1 MGKLIFR
8 VYTIANLS
16 DIIKQFSYQKS
27 INLMKKNLFRGSLFT
42 VGASLWWGVIGVLY
56 FKFVSFASPLELTI
70 HRTIWTA
77 LLLVITTSYY
87 SKWSE
92 FNKVINKRINIF
104 ILLITGLLISINWFT
119 WLYAVK
125 TNKLLDGALG
135 YYIFPILSVF
145 FGIIFLKEKYNKNQI
160 ISILLVVLA
169 LIYMLFKLGEFP
181 WIGIIVAVTFSLY
194 GLIRKKVKVSSDIG
208 LLIETLL
215 ISPIAIGFFIFLLK
229 YDANIFSIN
238 EPLLSFYLFWAGLM
252 TLIPLFW
259 YTKGFSL
266 IGIGPASM
274 IFFLTP
280 TAQFF
285 LGLYYFNEPL
295 ILDKLISF
303 IFIWIAVIIYLNELR
318 KE

>member
-1 MGKLIFR
+1 
-8 VYTIANLS
+8 
-16 DIIKQFSYQKS
+16 
-27 INLMKKNLFRGSLFT
+27 MKKNLFKGSLFT

-56 FKFVSFASPLELTI
+56 FKFVSFASALELTI

-77 LLLVITTSYY
+77 LLLLITTSYF
-87 SKWSE
+87 SKWAE
-92 FNKVINKRINIF
+92 FRKVINNRINIF
-104 ILLITGLLISINWFT
+104 ILFVTGFFISVNWFT

-125 TNKLLDGALG
+125 TNNLLDGALG

-145 FGIIFLKEKYNKNQI
+145 FGILFLKEKFNKNQI
-160 ISILLVVLA
+160 ISIFLVIIA
-169 LIYMLFKLGEFP
+169 LIYLLIKLGEVP

-194 GLIRKKVKVSSDIG
+194 GLMRKKVKVSSDIG

-215 ISPIAIGFFIFLLK
+215 ISPIAIVLFIYLIK
-229 YDANIFSIN
+229 NNINIFSIN
-238 EPLLSFYLFWAGLM
+238 EPTLSFYLFWAGLM

-259 YTKGFSL
+259 YTKGFEL

-285 LGLYYFNEPL
+285 LGLFYFNEPL
-295 ILDKLISF
+295 LLDKLISF

>member
-1 MGKLIFR
+1 
-8 VYTIANLS
+8 
-16 DIIKQFSYQKS
+16 
-27 INLMKKNLFRGSLFT
+27 MKKNLFKGISFT
-42 VGASLWWGVIGVLY
+42 VGASIWWGVIGVIY
-56 FKFVSFASPLELTI
+56 FKFVSFASPIELTI

-77 LLLVITTSYY
+77 LLLLITTSYY
-87 SKWSE
+87 SKWNE
-92 FNKVINKRINIF
+92 FKNVIKKKINIL
-104 ILLITGLLISINWFT
+104 ILLITGLLVSLNWFT

-125 TNKLLDGALG
+125 TNNLLDSALG

-145 FGIIFLKEKYNKNQI
+145 LGIIFLNERYNRNKI
-160 ISILLVVLA
+160 ISVCLVILA
-169 LIYMLFKLGEFP
+169 LLYFLIKLGQIP
-181 WIGIIVAVTFSLY
+181 WIGITVALTFSLY

-208 LLIETLL
+208 LLVETLIL
-215 ISPIAIGFFIFLLK
+215 TPIALLIFVFLVQNNL
-229 YDANIFSIN
+229 NVFSLN
-238 EPLLSFYLFWAGLM
+238 EPVLSFYLFWAGLM

-259 YTKGFSL
+259 YTKGFGL

-280 TAQFF
+280 TAQFL

-295 ILDKLISF
+295 ILDELIIF

>member
-1 MGKLIFR
+1 
-8 VYTIANLS
+8 
-16 DIIKQFSYQKS
+16 
-27 INLMKKNLFRGSLFT
+27 MKKNLFRGSLFT
-42 VGASLWWGVIGVLY
+42 VGASIWWGVIGVLY

-77 LLLVITTSYY
+77 LLLVVTTSFF
-87 SKWSE
+87 SKWGE
-92 FNKVINKRINIF
+92 FSKIINKRINIL
-104 ILLITGLLISINWFT
+104 ILFITGLLVSINWFT
-119 WLYAVK
+119 WLYAVQ
-125 TNKLLDGALG
+125 TNKLLDSALG

-145 FGIIFLKEKYNKNQI
+145 LGIIFLKEKYNRNKI
-160 ISILLVVLA
+160 ISIFLVIAA
-169 LIYMLFKLGEFP
+169 LIYLLIRLGEIP
-181 WIGIIVAVTFSLY
+181 WIGITVAVTFSLY
-194 GLIRKKVKVSSDIG
+194 GLIRKKVKVSTDTG

-215 ISPIAIGFFIFLLK
+215 ISPIAICLFIFLIK
-229 YDANIFSIN
+229 NNANIFSLN
-238 EPLLSFYLFWAGLM
+238 EPVLSFYLFWSGLM

-259 YTKGFSL
+259 YTKGFEL

-285 LGLYYFNEPL
+285 LGIYYFNEPL

-303 IFIWIAVIIYLNELR
+303 IFIWFAVIIYLNELR

>member
-1 MGKLIFR
+1 
-8 VYTIANLS
+8 
-16 DIIKQFSYQKS
+16 
-27 INLMKKNLFRGSLFT
+27 MKKNLFKGISFT
-42 VGASLWWGVIGVLY
+42 VGASIWWGVIGVIY
-56 FKFVSFASPLELTI
+56 FKFVSFASPIELTI

-77 LLLVITTSYY
+77 LLLIITTSYY

-92 FNKVINKRINIF
+92 FKNIIKKKINIL
-104 ILLITGLLISINWFT
+104 ILLITGLLVSLNWFT

-125 TNKLLDGALG
+125 TNNLLDSALG

-145 FGIIFLKEKYNKNQI
+145 LGIIFLNEKYNRNKI
-160 ISILLVVLA
+160 ISVCLVILA
-169 LIYMLFKLGEFP
+169 LLYFLIKLGQIP
-181 WIGIIVAVTFSLY
+181 WIGITVALTFSLY

-208 LLIETLL
+208 LLIETLIL
-215 ISPIAIGFFIFLLK
+215 TPIALLLFIFLVQNNL
-229 YDANIFSIN
+229 NVFSLN
-238 EPLLSFYLFWAGLM
+238 KPVLSFYLFWAGLM

-259 YTKGFSL
+259 YTKGFGL

-280 TAQFF
+280 TAQFL

-295 ILDKLISF
+295 ILDELIAF

>member
-1 MGKLIFR
+1 
-8 VYTIANLS
+8 
-16 DIIKQFSYQKS
+16 
-27 INLMKKNLFRGSLFT
+27 MKKNLFKGSLFT

-77 LLLVITTSYY
+77 LLLLVTTTYF
-87 SKWSE
+87 SKWNE
-92 FNKVINKRINIF
+92 FNRIINKRSNIF
-104 ILLITGLLISINWFT
+104 ILLTTGLLVTINWYT

-125 TNKLLDGALG
+125 TNNLLDSALG

-145 FGIIFLKEKYNKNQI
+145 FGIIFLKEKYNRNKI
-160 ISILLVVLA
+160 ISVLLVVTA
-169 LIYMLFKLGEFP
+169 LIYLLFKLGEVP

-194 GLIRKKVKVSSDIG
+194 GLIRKKIKISSDIG

-215 ISPIAIGFFIFLLK
+215 ISPIAIAFFILLIK
-229 YDANIFSIN
+229 DNANIFSLN
-238 EPLLSFYLFWAGLM
+238 EPVLSFYLFWAGLM

-259 YTKGFSL
+259 YTKGFEL

-285 LGLYYFNEPL
+285 LGIYYFNEPL
-295 ILDKLISF
+295 NLDKLISF
-303 IFIWIAVIIYLNELR
+303 IFIWGAVIIYLNELR

>member
-1 MGKLIFR
+1 
-8 VYTIANLS
+8 
-16 DIIKQFSYQKS
+16 
-27 INLMKKNLFRGSLFT
+27 MKKNLFRGSLFT

-70 HRTIWTA
+70 HRTIWTV
-77 LLLVITTSYY
+77 LLLLITTTYL

-92 FNKVINKRINIF
+92 FGKIINKKINIF
-104 ILLITGLLISINWFT
+104 ILLITGLLVSVNWLT

-125 TNKLLDGALG
+125 TNNLLDSALG

-145 FGIIFLKEKYNKNQI
+145 FGIIFLKEKYNRNKI
-160 ISILLVVLA
+160 ISVLLVVVS
-169 LIYMLFKLGEFP
+169 LIYLLFRLGEVP

-194 GLIRKKVKVSSDIG
+194 GLIRKKIKVSSDIG

-215 ISPIAIGFFIFLLK
+215 ISPIAIVLFIFLVK
-229 YDANIFSIN
+229 NNVNIFSLN
-238 EPLLSFYLFWAGLM
+238 EPILSFYLFWAGLM

-259 YTKGFSL
+259 YTRGFEL

-285 LGLYYFNEPL
+285 LGIYYFHEPL
-295 ILDKLISF
+295 NLDILISF
-303 IFIWIAVIIYLNELR
+303 VFIWLAVIIYLNELR

>member
-1 MGKLIFR
+1 
-8 VYTIANLS
+8 
-16 DIIKQFSYQKS
+16 
-27 INLMKKNLFRGSLFT
+27 MKKNLFKGISFT
-42 VGASLWWGVIGVLY
+42 VGASIWWGVIGVVY

-77 LLLVITTSYY
+77 LLLLITTSYY
-87 SKWSE
+87 SKWDE
-92 FNKVINKRINIF
+92 FKKVIKKKLNLL
-104 ILLITGLLISINWFT
+104 ILLITGLLVSINWFT

-125 TNKLLDGALG
+125 TNNLLDSALG

-145 FGIIFLKEKYNKNQI
+145 LGIIFLNEKYNRNKI
-160 ISILLVVLA
+160 ISVCLVILA
-169 LIYMLFKLGEFP
+169 LLYFLIKLGQIP
-181 WIGIIVAVTFSLY
+181 WIGITVALTFSLY

-208 LLIETLL
+208 LLIETLIL
-215 ISPIAIGFFIFLLK
+215 TPIALLLFVFLVQNNL
-229 YDANIFSIN
+229 NVFSLN
-238 EPLLSFYLFWAGLM
+238 EPVLSFYLFWAGLM

-259 YTKGFSL
+259 YTKGFGL

-280 TAQFF
+280 TAQFL

-295 ILDKLISF
+295 ILDELIAF

>member
-1 MGKLIFR
+1 
-8 VYTIANLS
+8 
-16 DIIKQFSYQKS
+16 
-27 INLMKKNLFRGSLFT
+27 MKKNLFKGSLFT

-56 FKFVSFASPLELTI
+56 FSFVSFSSALELTI
-70 HRTIWTA
+70 HRTIWTS
-77 LLLVITTSYY
+77 LLLVITTSYF
-87 SKWSE
+87 SKWNE
-92 FNKVINKRINIF
+92 FNIIIKKRINIF
-104 ILLITGLLISINWFT
+104 IFLITGILISVNWFT

-125 TNKLLDGALG
+125 TNNLLDSALG

-145 FGIIFLKEKYNKNQI
+145 LGIVFLKEKYNKNKI
-160 ISILLVVLA
+160 VSILLVAAA
-169 LIYMLFKLGEFP
+169 LIYLLIRLGEVP
-181 WIGIIVAVTFSLY
+181 WIGLTVAISFSLY
-194 GLIRKKVKVSSDIG
+194 GLIRKKIKVSTDIG

-215 ISPIAIGFFIFLLK
+215 ISPIAVCFFFFLVK
-229 YDANIFSIN
+229 NNTNIFSLN
-238 EPLLSFYLFWAGLM
+238 EPLLSFYLFWAGFM

-259 YTKGFSL
+259 YTKGFEL

-285 LGLYYFNEPL
+285 LGLYYFKEPL
-295 ILDKLISF
+295 VLDELISF

>member
-1 MGKLIFR
+1 MKQKKLF
-8 VYTIANLS
+8 
-16 DIIKQFSYQKS
+16 K
-27 INLMKKNLFRGSLFT
+27 GSLFT
-42 VGASLWWGVIGVLY
+42 VGASLWWGIIGVLY
-56 FKFVSFASPLELTI
+56 FKFVSFASALELTI

-77 LLLVITTSYY
+77 LLLVITTTYF

-92 FNKVINKRINIF
+92 FNRIINKRINILIFF
-104 ILLITGLLISINWFT
+104 ITALLISINWFT

-125 TNKLLDGALG
+125 TNNLLDSALG

-145 FGIIFLKEKYNKNQI
+145 FGIIFLKEKYNKNKVL
-160 ISILLVVLA
+160 SVLLVLVA
-169 LIYMLFKLGEFP
+169 LIYLLIKLGTVP
-181 WIGIIVAVTFSLY
+181 WIGITVAVTFSLY
-194 GLIRKKVKVSSDIG
+194 GLIRKKIKVTSDIG

-215 ISPIAIGFFIFLLK
+215 ISPIAIAIFIFLIK
-229 YDANIFSIN
+229 NNVNIFSIN
-238 EPLLSFYLFWAGLM
+238 EPVLSFYLFWAGLM

-259 YTKGFSL
+259 YTKGFEL